1 MKWYKFKSAI
11 STVVSAT
18 FVLAISFA
26 AIKFFSVPSGKRLT
40 NNINR
45 EEYEN
50 HFRALVIRSY
60 VDSANRYLRKLTL
73 KNDEDTIVFWPRF
86 IDKVNE
92 RIQAGDSLIK
102 IKDSY
107 DYLIKRSDTT
117 FSITVKPLD

>member
-1 MKWYKFKSAI
+1 
-11 STVVSAT
+11 
-18 FVLAISFA
+18 
-26 AIKFFSVPSGKRLT
+26 
-40 NNINR
+40 
-45 EEYEN
+45 
-50 HFRALVIRSY
+50 